1 MKNFKLI
8 ITIII
13 LSGISYS
20 CNNSAVQKMMEED
33 PERAVGM
40 SDWAGVED
48 MKWHIGTQ
56 EAVDLAKNMNS
67 AWRARDYETMRTFIS
82 DTAKITATNGFTFTN
97 VDEFIE
103 SRKRSDSARNSRG
116 ATFDWSTTNIF
127 SVDLDPS
134 TGGEHVHAD
143 YYGMYKEGDEEDNFR
158 VLNRYYIIEG
168 KIVVWNSYW
177 QDIIEPKSEEE
188 EEEEEVVEETE
199 E

>member
-20 CNNSAVQKMMEED
+20 CNNSAVQRMMEED

-82 DTAKITATNGFTFTN
+82 DTAKITATNGFTFTD

-103 SRKRSDSARNSRG
+103 SRKRQDSAITSNG
-116 ATFDWSTTNIF
+116 ATFDWKFTNLF
-127 SVDLDPS
+127 SVDLDPT
-134 TGGEHVHAD
+134 TGGEHVHVD
-143 YYGMYKEGDEEDNFR
+143 YYGIYTKDGKEDNFR
-158 VLNRYYIIEG
+158 VMNRYYVIDG
-168 KIVVWNSYW
+168 KIVVWNSYS
-177 QDIIEPKSEEE
+177 QEIIEPDP
-188 EEEEEVVEETE
+188 EEEVVEETE

>member
-20 CNNSAVQKMMEED
+20 CNNSAVQRIMEED

-40 SDWAGVED
+40 SAWEGVED
-48 MKWHIGTQ
+48 LKWHIGTQ
-56 EAVDLAKNMNS
+56 DAVDIAKNMNS
-67 AWRARDYETMRTFIS
+67 AWRSRDYETMRTFIS
-82 DTAKITATNGFTFTN
+82 DTAQITATNGFTFADVN
-97 VDEFIE
+97 EFIE
-103 SRKRSDSARNSRG
+103 SRKRNDSTMNARGS
-116 ATFDWSTTNIF
+116 TFDWSTTNIF

-143 YYGMYKEGDEEDNFR
+143 YYGMYILDGQEDNFR

-177 QDIIEPKSEEE
+177 QEIIEPKSEEE
-188 EEEEEVVEETE
+188 TSEETE